1 MSENVRE
8 TGREQRSESR
18 ERRRSLAAEPF
29 ENVDRQARSQDES
42 QSSGSAQDAA
52 LGAAKRAAGAAAAAA
67 VAGGLAGAAKAL
79 LDRRRAAA
87 GTDDGEQAGS
97 REPEATTNDG
107 ADESS
112 GVESPTARASDR
124 ASDDDAETAD
134 VEGSAETED
143 DAETPEVEG
152 SAETEDDDGDLEAS
166 GKAGADERDAE
177 EDPHPSV
184 DEDDEDETP
193 SASAPNDEQSSERSR
208 SAREQGTGDG
218 DSTGDHEPRRGVPAD
233 DLASVVARARASLE
247 ELVGMEP
254 ESVSSVKRKNGSWS
268 IALEV
273 VEVRRIPDSTD
284 VLSTYQL
291 VLDQNGGIVEIDRT
305 RRYRRSQVE
314 EA

>member
-8 TGREQRSESR
+8 KGREQRSESR

-42 QSSGSAQDAA
+42 QSSGSAQHAGV
-52 LGAAKRAAGAAAAAA
+52 GAAKRAAGAAAAAA

-97 REPEATTNDG
+97 REPEATTKDG

-112 GVESPTARASDR
+112 GDESPTARASDGT
-124 ASDDDAETAD
+124 SDDDAETAD
-134 VEGSAETED
+134 VAED
-143 DAETPEVEG
+143 DAETPDVEG
-152 SAETEDDDGDLEAS
+152 AAETESDDEDPEASAETR
-166 GKAGADERDAE
+166 ADERDG
-177 EDPHPSV
+177 EDPQASV
-184 DEDDEDETP
+184 DQDDEDETP

-208 SAREQGTGDG
+208 SARDQGTGDG
-218 DSTGDHEPRRGVPAD
+218 DSAGDHEPRRGVPAD
-233 DLASVVARARASLE
+233 DVASIVARARASLE

-291 VLDQNGGIVEIDRT
+291 VLDENGGIVEIDRT

>member
-1 MSENVRE
+1 MSENVRAK
-8 TGREQRSESR
+8 GREQRSESR

-42 QSSGSAQDAA
+42 RSRGSAQ
-52 LGAAKRAAGAAAAAA
+52 
-67 VAGGLAGAAKAL
+67 
-79 LDRRRAAA
+79 
-87 GTDDGEQAGS
+87 
-97 REPEATTNDG
+97 DG

-112 GVESPTARASDR
+112 GDESRTARASDGT
-124 ASDDDAETAD
+124 SDGDAETAD
-134 VEGSAETED
+134 VEGSAGAEAED
-143 DAETPEVEG
+143 DAETPDVEG
-152 SAETEDDDGDLEAS
+152 SAETEGDDEDPEPSAE
-166 GKAGADERDAE
+166 AGADERDG
-177 EDPHPSV
+177 EDPQASV

-193 SASAPNDEQSSERSR
+193 SASAPNEQSSRSR

-218 DSTGDHEPRRGVPAD
+218 DGAGDHEPGRGVPAD
-233 DLASVVARARASLE
+233 DVASIVARARASLE

-254 ESVSSVKRKNGSWS
+254 ESVSSVKRKNGSWA

-291 VLDQNGGIVEIDRT
+291 VLDENGGIVEIDRT